1 MVLWRP
7 GAFELA
13 IRYAVQWLRHS
24 ARILHRLWLEVSG
37 AIFFG
42 LAFFGVP
49 SALREWRAYQ
59 AGAAGWKLA
68 AAIVFMVMMTAFGVY
83 SFLRARR
90 LR

>member
-1 MVLWRP
+1 MRP
-7 GAFELA
+7 DAFQLA
-13 IRYAVQWLRHS
+13 IRYALQWLRQS

-42 LAFFGVP
+42 LAFFGLP

-59 AGAAGWKLA
+59 AGGTAWKLA
-68 AAIVFMVMMTAFGVY
+68 AAIVFMVTMTAFGIY